1 MWNYRKLVVWQRA
14 RALAGDVYRVTDAW
28 PIEERYGLT
37 SQLRRAAV
45 SVGANIA
52 EGSGRRSHREYA
64 QFLGFAIGSL
74 NEVDHHLV
82 LAMDIGLAMPASPD
96 LSAEVTELG
105 KMLHALRQTHLQR
118 AVEANE

>member
-1 MWNYRKLVVWQRA
+1 MWNYRKLEVWQRA
-14 RALAGDVYRVTDAW
+14 LALATDIYRVTDQW
-28 PIEERYGLT
+28 PREERFGLT

-52 EGSGRRSHREYA
+52 EGSGRRSHGEYV

-82 LAMDIGLAMPASPD
+82 LAIDLRLAMPPEPD
-96 LSAEVTELG
+96 LPREVRELG
-105 KMLHALRQTHLQR
+105 KMLHALRQTHMRR
-118 AVEANE
+118 AIEAND